1 MSGRGRH
8 SGVSGAGGA
17 RPARGFTLVE
27 LMIAVGIVG
36 LLASVAVPLLTR
48 ATLRSRAAERL
59 TIMRAIADA
68 ILEGMSAAKHK
79 VWHAEG
85 YEVRSWIL
93 LDYVQVVVHIFL
105 PETRSYYA
113 LENQPAALK
122 ELRESIALDPN
133 NAAAHYFLG
142 AVLFTRRELPEA
154 AELDTAIHLDELG
167 RFRHSIMNRNYIITV
182 VLARVQ
188 KRSKDYRWVSK
199 EELELIPLATTARKA
214 LLRWNKARGLPV
226 NS

>member
-68 ILEGMSAAKHK
+68 VNDTVSIQQRVPDALWTGEPNPASAPGTSKRKFDWTRPGWLPLSMVVIGDTYYQYSFVATEDVPARLVELTVMAVGDLDGDAVPSRK
-79 VWHAEG
+79 VMNFRGVG
-85 YEVRSWIL
+85 YSLQPDPVTPEVPPR
-93 LDYVQVVVHIFL
+93 
-105 PETRSYYA
+105 
-113 LENQPAALK
+113 
-122 ELRESIALDPN
+122 
-133 NAAAHYFLG
+133 G
-142 AVLFTRRELPEA
+142 
-154 AELDTAIHLDELG
+154 
-167 RFRHSIMNRNYIITV
+167 
-182 VLARVQ
+182 
-188 KRSKDYRWVSK
+188 
-199 EELELIPLATTARKA
+199 EEDRTTF
-214 LLRWNKARGLPV
+214 
-226 NS
+226 